1 MRVLKYPSNEIIFSI
16 LVNRNSEIK
25 QIIIT
30 WVGAFIWDEEWK
42 ILELLKIVGLNKS
55 VNPENYSVI

>member
-30 WVGAFIWDEEWK
+30 WVGAFI
-42 ILELLKIVGLNKS
+42 
-55 VNPENYSVI
+55 